1 MQHLDQQVWQ
11 QALSWCRAG
20 ETLWLCTVLASYG
33 SSPRP
38 PGAMLAA
45 LPDGRSIG
53 SLSGGCVEEDFLQRL
68 HNGEFNTAV
77 QVLRY
82 GESSDERERL
92 RLPCGGILE
101 VLIER
106 LQPNSANRQQLTRLV
121 QALQGQ
127 QRLMRVIDL
136 DSAEHQLQPD
146 PGQGQRVERD
156 GAVIRLRLGPS
167 QRLLIAG
174 ISPIAVICAE
184 FAKSLGFEVIVCD
197 PREEALASFAVEGVE
212 VLPLLPS
219 VYIANGGC
227 HGATAVVALTHDP
240 RIDDLAM
247 IEAVRTDAYYIGV
260 MGSERTSAA
269 RAERLLRSGGLS
281 EMQVRRIRMPIG
293 LAIGSRTPAEIALAV
308 LADVLRVQN
317 GRARDAL

>member
-1 MQHLDQQVWQ
+1 MQHLDQQVLQ

-106 LQPNSANRQQLTRLV
+106 LQPHSANRQQLTRLV

>member
-1 MQHLDQQVWQ
+1 MQHLDQQVLQ
-11 QALSWCRAG
+11 QALSWCKAG

-45 LPDGRSIG
+45 LSDGRSIG
-53 SLSGGCVEEDFLQRL
+53 SLSGGCVEEDFLRRL
-68 HNGEFNTAV
+68 QKGEFDISV
-77 QVLRY
+77 QVIRY
-82 GESSDERERL
+82 GESSDERARL
-92 RLPCGGILE
+92 RLPCGGILD

-106 LQPNSANRQQLTRLV
+106 LQPNSVNRHQLTRLV
-121 QALQGQ
+121 QVLQDQ
-127 QRLMRVIDL
+127 QRLLRVIDL
-136 DSAEHQLQPD
+136 DSAEHRLLPD
-146 PGQGQRVERD
+146 PGQGERVERD
-156 GAVIRLRLGPS
+156 GSVIRLRLGPS

-174 ISPIAVICAE
+174 ISPISVICAE

-197 PREEALASFAVEGVE
+197 PREEALASFAVDGVE

-219 VYIANGGC
+219 VY
-227 HGATAVVALTHDP
+227 
-240 RIDDLAM
+240 DLAM

-281 EMQVRRIRMPIG
+281 EAQIGRIHMPIG

-317 GRARDAL
+317 GRSRDAL

>member
-1 MQHLDQQVWQ
+1 
-11 QALSWCRAG
+11 
-20 ETLWLCTVLASYG
+20 
-33 SSPRP
+33 
-38 PGAMLAA
+38 MLAA
-45 LPDGRSIG
+45 LSDGRSIG
-53 SLSGGCVEEDFLQRL
+53 SLSGGCVEEDFLRRL
-68 HNGEFNTAV
+68 QKGEFDISV
-77 QVLRY
+77 QVIRY
-82 GESSDERERL
+82 GESSDERARL
-92 RLPCGGILE
+92 RLPCGGILD

-106 LQPNSANRQQLTRLV
+106 LQPNSVNRHQLTRLV
-121 QALQGQ
+121 QVLQDQ
-127 QRLMRVIDL
+127 QRLLRVIDL
-136 DSAEHQLQPD
+136 DSAEHRLLPD
-146 PGQGQRVERD
+146 PGQGERVERD
-156 GAVIRLRLGPS
+156 GSVIRLRLGPS

-174 ISPIAVICAE
+174 ISPISVICAE

-197 PREEALASFAVEGVE
+197 PREEALATFAVDGVE

-281 EMQVRRIRMPIG
+281 EAQIGRIHMPIG

-317 GRARDAL
+317 GRSRDAL